1 MSAHPAPSLP
11 YDPVG
16 IAAEMIRCASVTPR
30 DEGAL
35 DVLARYLTAL
45 GFHCERMPFS
55 EPGTPDVDNLYARL
69 GTKGR
74 NFCFAGHS
82 DVVPVG
88 DAAAWSVEPFKA
100 EIRGDQ
106 LYGRGAADM
115 KGSIAAFVAAASR
128 IASTKFDGS
137 VSLLI
142 TGDEEGPSI
151 NGTVKML
158 RALEARGEKLDHVIV
173 GEPTCVEKLGDMMK
187 IGRRGSVNFV
197 LTAKG
202 AQGHVAYPHLAD
214 NPLPRLIEIL
224 SRVVKQGLDQ
234 GTAHFQP
241 SNLEITSIDTGNI
254 ATNIIPAFARAMI
267 NIRFNNRHSGKTL
280 ERWLR
285 VVCDEVTAEMGGSYE
300 LQAIVSGEA
309 FLTQPGELSELVAG
323 AIRDVTGLTPELS
336 TSGGTSDAR
345 FICKYAPVIEFGLA
359 NMTMHKIDEHVPVAD
374 IQRLADIYELVLKRY
389 FALEG
394 KAA

>member
-1 MSAHPAPSLP
+1 MSAQPDPNP
-11 YDPVG
+11 PFDPVG

-35 DVLARYLTAL
+35 DVLARHLTAL
-45 GFHCERMPFS
+45 GFRCERMPFS

-69 GTKGR
+69 GTSGR

-88 DAAAWSVEPFKA
+88 DHAAWSVEPFKA
-100 EIRGDQ
+100 EIKNGQ

-128 IASTKFDGS
+128 LASAKFDGS
-137 VSLLI
+137 ISLLI

-158 RALEARGEKLDHVIV
+158 RMLDQRGEKLDHVIV
-173 GEPTCVEKLGDMMK
+173 GEPTCVAKLGDMMK
-187 IGRRGSVNFV
+187 IGRRGSVNFII
-197 LTAKG
+197 TAKG

-214 NPLPRLIEIL
+214 NPLPRLVEIL
-224 SRVVKQGLDQ
+224 KRLTSQGLDQ

-241 SNLEITSIDTGNI
+241 SNLEITSIDTGNT
-254 ATNIIPAFARAMI
+254 ATNIIPASARAMI
-267 NIRFNNRHSGKTL
+267 NIRFNNRHSGTSL
-280 ERWLR
+280 EKWLR
-285 VVCDEVTAEMGGSYE
+285 LVCDEVSAEMGGTYE
-300 LQAIVSGEA
+300 LQTTVSGEA
-309 FLTQPGELSELVAG
+309 FLTEPGLLSELVGNAVK
-323 AIRDVTGLTPELS
+323 DVTGLTPELS
-336 TSGGTSDAR
+336 TGGGTSDAR

-374 IQRLADIYELVLKRY
+374 IKQLADIYELVLKRY

-394 KAA
+394 KIS